1 MAMFGQFFRW
11 LFGIKE
17 KDEESSIENNTSD
30 VQKEQHN
37 EIFKLK
43 TEVIKLKKEARASRE
58 RNEKSEQTMRN
69 LNSRLSDLEDAD
81 PYEKN
86 NTDGSDIEI
95 NPYEKERRKREDK
108 KSKKKIEK

>member
-1 MAMFGQFFRW
+1 MFRFFRW
-11 LFGIKE
+11 LFGIK
-17 KDEESSIENNTSD
+17 DEEESTENNNTND

-69 LNSRLSDLEDAD
+69 LNSRLEMLEDD
-81 PYEKN
+81 
-86 NTDGSDIEI
+86 NTDGSSEPDQELDIDI
-95 NPYEKERRKREDK
+95 NPYEKERRKREKDK
-108 KSKKKIEK
+108 PSNER

>member
-1 MAMFGQFFRW
+1 MFRFFRW
-11 LFGIKE
+11 LFGIK
-17 KDEESSIENNTSD
+17 DEEESTENNNRND

-69 LNSRLSDLEDAD
+69 LNSRLEMLEDD
-81 PYEKN
+81 
-86 NTDGSDIEI
+86 NTDGSSEPDPDVLDIDI
-95 NPYEKERRKREDK
+95 NPYEKERRKREKDK
-108 KSKKKIEK
+108 PSNER